1 MGVSLHFWGVSWI
14 LNAVNRQV
22 PVDTPETENDKEPSD
37 NDTNALKQNDMVKHK
52 HDDIDEHENNNT
64 NHIGIVDA
72 PLPRA

>member
-52 HDDIDEHENNNT
+52 HNDIDEHENNNT